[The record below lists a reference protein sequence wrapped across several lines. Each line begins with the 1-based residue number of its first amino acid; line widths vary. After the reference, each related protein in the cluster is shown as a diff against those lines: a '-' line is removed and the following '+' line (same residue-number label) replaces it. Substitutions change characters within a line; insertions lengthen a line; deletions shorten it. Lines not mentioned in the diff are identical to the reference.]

1 MKPKVSV
8 IIPLY
13 NQKKYIGEAIKSVLD
28 QTYSNIEIIVV
39 NDGSTDD
46 PFPVIQK
53 FVKRIRLINQKNCG
67 LAEARNTGI
76 KAAEGEYIQFLDAD
90 DLLQKNKL
98 SRQIEFSL
106 KQNADITYC
115 EIDWLFDDSKR
126 IVSMNIGKIDD
137 IFPYYYNFWLP
148 YPTPIHSLLF
158 NRNIFKHFG
167 LFKAE
172 LRANED
178 RYMLSILAANG
189 VTFKYFPFI
198 GGIYRIHDRSMN
210 ADRILMIA
218 SAIDYYKKLNC
229 ELGDNCIIEKMNYSG
244 YQMMCANL
252 TFLYFQEIQKG
263 TTREL
268 LRQIRQI
275 IKRESLE
282 LYANPIPSRFKKT
295 KLPKMLTASYI
306 RRWLKLFNIDI

>member
-1 MKPKVSV
+1 MKPKVSI

-53 FVKRIRLINQKNCG
+53 FIKRIRLINQKNYG

-115 EIDWLFDDSKR
+115 EVDWLFDDSK
-126 IVSMNIGKIDD
+126 MNFIDPSVPS
-137 IFPYYYNFWLP
+137 FS
-148 YPTPIHSLLF
+148 SLLPKLDA
-158 NRNIFKHFG
+158 IFLNGLTWNPSFIVLAKAIMKSCHWFG
-167 LFKAE
+167 FSE
-172 LRANED
+172 LT
-178 RYMLSILAANG
+178 L
-189 VTFKYFPFI
+189 
-198 GGIYRIHDRSMN
+198 
-210 ADRILMIA
+210 
-218 SAIDYYKKLNC
+218 
-229 ELGDNCIIEKMNYSG
+229 
-244 YQMMCANL
+244 
-252 TFLYFQEIQKG
+252 
-263 TTREL
+263 
-268 LRQIRQI
+268 
-275 IKRESLE
+275 
-282 LYANPIPSRFKKT
+282 
-295 KLPKMLTASYI
+295 
-306 RRWLKLFNIDI
+306 

>member
-8 IIPLY
+8 IIPLF
-13 NQKKYIGEAIKSVLD
+13 NQKRYIGEALESVLD
-28 QTYSNIEIIVV
+28 QTYSNTEIIVV

-46 PFPVIQK
+46 PFPVIEK
-53 FVKRIRLINQKNCG
+53 FIKRIRLINQKNYG

-90 DLLQKNKL
+90 DLLHKNKL
-98 SRQIEFSL
+98 SKQIEFSL

-115 EIDWLFDDSKR
+115 EVDMLFDKSKKTVP
-126 IVSMNIGKIDD
+126 INIGKIDD

-158 NRNIFKHFG
+158 NRNIFKRFG
-167 LFKAE
+167 VFKAE

-178 RYMLSILAANG
+178 RYLLSILAANG
-189 VTFKYFPFI
+189 VVFTYFPFL
-198 GGIYRIHDRSMN
+198 GGYYRIHDKSMN
-210 ADRILMIA
+210 ADRILMIT
-218 SAIDYYKKLNC
+218 SAIEYYKTLNN
-229 ELGDNCIIEKMNYSG
+229 ELGDDCITKKMKYSG

-263 TTREL
+263 TNRQL
-268 LRQIRQI
+268 LKQIRWI
-275 IKRESLE
+275 FKRESVE
-282 LYANPIPSRFKKT
+282 IYANPIPSRFKT
-295 KLPKMLTASYI
+295 LKLPKMLTASYI
-306 RRWLKLFNIDI
+306 RRWLKLFNINI